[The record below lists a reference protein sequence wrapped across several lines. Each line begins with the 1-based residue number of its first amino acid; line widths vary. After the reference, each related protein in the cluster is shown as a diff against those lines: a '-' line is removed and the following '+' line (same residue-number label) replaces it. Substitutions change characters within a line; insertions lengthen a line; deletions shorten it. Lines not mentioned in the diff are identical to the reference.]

1 MIHEK
6 TIKREVYFSG
16 IGLHSGRP
24 ITMRCVPAPTGSGV
38 IFKRMDLGSV
48 SIPVREADIV
58 STVYS
63 TTIGIDGV
71 RVQTVEHLLAALS
84 ALEIDN
90 LFVELTGEEV
100 PIADGSAT
108 PFINLILEAGII
120 EQAALREVMTL
131 TEPLTLTDDTGTK
144 WITLHP
150 AASLQISYTI
160 EFDHPLISRQSYT
173 YRHSPD
179 AFIKEIAS
187 ARTFGFLSD
196 VKRLLEN
203 GLARGGSLENAIV
216 VGEDKILNEGGLRF
230 DNEFVRHKILD
241 LVGDLALLGTQILGR
256 IEAHHAGHLLHTR
269 LIEALRKRNQDKSL
283 LPTKSQETFQ
293 SVLARTLLSVS

>member
-1 MIHEK
+1 
-6 TIKREVYFSG
+6 
-16 IGLHSGRP
+16 
-24 ITMRCVPAPTGSGV
+24 
-38 IFKRMDLGSV
+38 MDLGSV

-120 EQAALREVMTL
+120 EQAALREVTTL
-131 TEPLTLTDDTGTK
+131 TEPLTLTDDTRTT
-144 WITLHP
+144 WITLPP

-173 YRHSPD
+173 SRHSPD

-241 LVGDLALLGTQILGR
+241 LVGDLALLGTPILGR